1 MGRVLFCFVGFNTS
15 APGQAINIAKG
26 INHTIQQ
33 CTFDYCIGSIRLSES
48 YYRVLNNH
56 FNHVGT
62 CVYAVHSRKYGADL
76 PTISG
81 STVNGA
87 NDGFLLMF
95 NDNSNPQIINN
106 TDSNYWVQKA
116 NTSAGNLAQLE
127 ADAMEWEQEQVSL
140 ETQIASVW
148 ADIQQLSANSSLS
161 PAQLGL
167 LMQQYQDLDSLKAI
181 EKASQLALVEHFR
194 TVSAAL
200 PASHIFE
207 ANQKKANVILCDLY
221 ARETF
226 ECTPSELDTLRSI
239 ATQCPLEGGGAV
251 LQARGLLELIVHE
264 YFNTGSDCLNSQ
276 ERSVEKGLS
285 SDEIKILPNPNSGTF
300 QIQLPSRNT
309 PDWNIEIF
317 DLNGRSR
324 WQSTSSRNDVQVS
337 SLQSGFYVLVCMDA
351 RDGRRTTQRLIIQ
364 N

>member
-106 TDSNYWVQKA
+106 TDSNYWAQNA
-116 NTSAGNLAQLE
+116 NTSAGKLAQLE
-127 ADAMEWEQEQVSL
+127 ADAMKWEQEQVSL

-181 EKASQLALVEHFR
+181 EKTAQLAYVAHYR

-200 PASHIFE
+200 SVSHIFE
-207 ANQKKANVILCDLY
+207 ANQKKANIILSDLY
-221 ARETF
+221 AREAF

-239 ATQCPLEGGGAV
+239 AVQCPLEGGGAV
-251 LQARGLLELIVHE
+251 LQARGLLEILVHE
-264 YFNTGSDCLNSQ
+264 YYSTVSDCLNTQ
-276 ERSVEKGLS
+276 ERSVEKLLS
-285 SDEIKILPNPNSGTF
+285 PAEIQLLPNPNNGAF
-300 QIQLPSRNT
+300 QIILPSV
-309 PDWNIEIF
+309 NITSWHFEVF
-317 DLNGRSR
+317 DLNGRSH
-324 WQSTSSRNDVQVS
+324 WQSISSSDNIQVVG
-337 SLQSGFYVLVCMDA
+337 LPSGFYILACTNTL
-351 RDGRRTTQRLIIQ
+351 DGRKVSMRLIIQ
-364 N
+364 K